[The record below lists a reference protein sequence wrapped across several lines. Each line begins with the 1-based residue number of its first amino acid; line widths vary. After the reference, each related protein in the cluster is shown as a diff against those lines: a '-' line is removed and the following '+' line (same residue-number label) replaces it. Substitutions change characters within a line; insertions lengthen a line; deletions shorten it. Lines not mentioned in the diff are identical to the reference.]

1 MDKRLMMYQQRTLDF
16 EATTT
21 TEQAYVAESTSEP
34 PPADQGGEKPPPLLR
49 PDRQIVYPDAPN
61 HYHWPDAKL
70 LHDHDT
76 ISVDRIV
83 DDIDG
88 PAHRFLIKRGDTVEA
103 YMSHGKFHVGE
114 VIGISHARQEVR
126 VAWDQTL
133 KKGGWFHVGCIYPAT
148 EPEPKQ
154 PLNGQPLSKVIA
166 AVNDKHANS
175 FSEADRVPP
184 PSVSVTPAAIL
195 DFLCRHA
202 GQEYSTGNLRHQF
215 NCTAFDPANPLENP
229 VHQALR
235 ELRDSGKAHV
245 VEPRW
250 GEPRFSVLDLPD
262 SAADLT
268 LAHCPQSLSGPEI
281 RLLFTKHKH
290 TIAEFATQFGFTQ
303 KHVREVF
310 KRGLDER
317 NAVRDWLEA
326 ILTPAIV
333 ATDSTATAPTPAA
346 SLAHYTFEDFTK
358 FHSEFPRGSIGF
370 DDYRQQ
376 FEQLLASRDAVK
388 QELMARYKAKEM
400 AVLASRF
407 GSWHAKRSTK
417 EENAAHIVQKMLS
430 SFVLD
435 GTVSYQPLSGET
447 YEDAVTKKVRATTAG
462 EYARSFEK
470 RQEESQAHEKAL
482 SNPETFAEFRTFIID
497 QGEDALSD
505 EQLACY
511 DALHADITRQRRASE
526 APATVAKFQSED
538 LQGIRF
544 QMKEGFHDKRQC
556 PLWIVQLETRV
567 ERDAFN
573 ELNRKAKMLSGW
585 FSSFK
590 KSDAGFQFLGK
601 DNADKFCSLLEGDAD
616 RQDVLEARRERKE
629 LSASERLHEL
639 AADLCA
645 RAEETIDRSNDSLQN
660 TARRA
665 DIQAGVRG
673 RAYADQAM
681 ARTLHSIAEALSR
694 GEANYLDGIRHK
706 THAETLDAILSRA
719 KWERVRAHKRD
730 AGESHFEHGRRMDRI
745 EDEPIGQATVRF
757 AEYPYPC
764 FYKRTL
770 QELVT
775 AGLHK
780 NGVKQAAQKMH
791 KRLSRESDDCITFK
805 AQHDIDAVIDF
816 VDRSKA
822 AGLDVER
829 ATRAIEEY
837 KRLQRAGITD
847 IHELRAA
854 LREYLGHRGE
864 ARGDSPILVAEREL
878 IGKKLP
884 GFFPTP
890 RPIIEQMLELA
901 AIESEHRVLEP
912 SCGKGDILDAI
923 KENCPDIS
931 LHAIEWNRTLSD
943 VLSAKGHDV
952 EYGDF
957 LEHQATYDRILM
969 NPPFEQGA
977 DMTHIQHAY
986 SLLAPG
992 GRLVSVI
999 SEGPFFRSDK
1009 QSTAFREWLEG
1020 VGGVTEPLPEDAFQG
1035 REAFRETGVRTRLL
1049 TVDKE

>member
-1 MDKRLMMYQQRTLDF
+1 MYQQRTLDF
-16 EATTT
+16 EATQTQ
-21 TEQAYVAESTSEP
+21 EQAYVAESTSEP
-34 PPADQGGEKPPPLLR
+34 PPADQVSKKAPPLIR

-61 HYHWPDAKL
+61 HFHWPDAKL

-76 ISVDRIV
+76 ITVDRIT

-88 PAHRFLIKRGDTVEA
+88 PAHRFVIKRGDTVEA
-103 YMSHGKFHVGE
+103 YMAHNNFHVGE
-114 VIGISHARQEVR
+114 VIGISHAKQEVR
-126 VAWDQTL
+126 VAWNNTL
-133 KKGGWFHVGCIYPAT
+133 EKGGWFHVGCIYPAT
-148 EPEPKQ
+148 DPAPAR
-154 PLNGQPLSKVIA
+154 PLNGQPLSQVIA
-166 AVNDKHANS
+166 TVNAEHGNGLT
-175 FSEADRVPP
+175 EADRVPS
-184 PSVSVTPAAIL
+184 PSTPVTPAAIL

-202 GQEYSTGNLRHQF
+202 GQEYSTGDLRHQF
-215 NCTAFDPANPLENP
+215 DCKAFDPANPLENP

-262 SAADLT
+262 SAAELT
-268 LAHCPQSLSGPEI
+268 LAHCPHSLSGPEI
-281 RLLFTKHKH
+281 RRLFTKHKH
-290 TIAEFATQFGFTQ
+290 TIAEFATRYGFTQ

-310 KRGLDER
+310 ERGLDER

-326 ILTPAIV
+326 ILTPVTV
-333 ATDSTATAPTPAA
+333 AADSTAAAPTPAA
-346 SLAHYTFEDFTK
+346 ALAPYTFGDFKK
-358 FHSEFPRGSIGF
+358 FHGEFRHGSIAY
-370 DDYRQQ
+370 DDYREQ
-376 FEQLLASRDAVK
+376 FERLLAGRDVVK
-388 QELMARYKAKEM
+388 QELMSRYKAKEM

-417 EENAAHIVQKMLS
+417 DENAAHIVQKMLS

-462 EYARSFEK
+462 EYARAFEK
-470 RQEESQAHEKAL
+470 RQKESQAHEKAL
-482 SNPETFAEFRTFIID
+482 SDPETFAEFRTFLRER
-497 QGEDALSD
+497 GEEALSD
-505 EQLACY
+505 EQLARY
-511 DALHADITRQRRASE
+511 DALHADLTRERRASQ
-526 APATVAKFQSED
+526 APATVAKFQSEE
-538 LQGIRF
+538 LTGISF
-544 QMKEGFHDKRQC
+544 QVKEGFHDKRQC
-556 PLWIVQLETRV
+556 PLWIVQLESRV
-567 ERDAFN
+567 EREAFN

-590 KSDAGFQFLGK
+590 KSDAGFQFLSK
-601 DNADKFCSLLEGDAD
+601 DNADKFCSLLQVDAD
-616 RQDVLEARRERKE
+616 RKDVLEARKERNE

-719 KWERVRAHKRD
+719 KWARIRASKQNP
-730 AGESHFEHGRRMDRI
+730 GESTTAHGRRVDCI
-745 EDEPIGQATVRF
+745 EDDPIGPATIRF
-757 AEYPYPC
+757 AEYPYPY

-791 KRLSRESDDCITFK
+791 KRLSRESDDCIAFK

-829 ATRAIEEY
+829 AARSIEEY

-864 ARGDSPILVAEREL
+864 SRGDSPILVAEREL

-890 RPIIEQMLELA
+890 RPVIEQMLELA
-901 AIESEHRVLEP
+901 AIESEHRILEP

-957 LEHQATYDRILM
+957 LEHRATYDRILM
-969 NPPFEQGA
+969 NPPFENGA

-1009 QSTAFREWLEG
+1009 QSAAFREWLEDA
-1020 VGGVTEPLPEDAFQG
+1020 GGVTEPLPEDAFQG

-1049 TVDKE
+1049 TIDKE

>member
-1 MDKRLMMYQQRTLDF
+1 MEKHNMMYQQRTLDF
-16 EATTT
+16 EATQTQ
-21 TEQAYVAESTSEP
+21 EQAYVAESTSEP
-34 PPADQGGEKPPPLLR
+34 PPADQGGKKPLPLIR
-49 PDRQIVYPDAPN
+49 PDRQIVYPDASN

-88 PAHRFLIKRGDTVEA
+88 PAHRFIIKRGDTVEA
-103 YMSHGKFHVGE
+103 YMSHGTFHVGQ

-126 VAWDQTL
+126 VAWDETL
-133 KKGGWFHVGCIYPAT
+133 NKGGWFHVGCIYPAT
-148 EPEPKQ
+148 EPEPTQ
-154 PLNGQPLSKVIA
+154 PLNGQPLSEVIA

-175 FSEADRVPP
+175 LSEADRL
-184 PSVSVTPAAIL
+184 PSQSTPVTPAAIL
-195 DFLCRHA
+195 DFLSRHS
-202 GQEYSTGNLRHQF
+202 GQEYSTGDLRHQF
-215 NCTAFDPANPLENP
+215 GCNDFDPANPLENP
-229 VHQALR
+229 VHKALR
-235 ELRDSGKAHV
+235 ELRDSGRAHV

-250 GEPRFSVLDLPD
+250 GEPRFSVLALPE
-262 SAADLT
+262 SAAELT

-281 RLLFTKHKH
+281 RRLFTKHKH
-290 TIAEFATQFGFTQ
+290 TIAEFATQYGFTQ
-303 KHVREVF
+303 KHIREVF
-310 KRGLDER
+310 ERGLVEQ

-326 ILTPAIV
+326 ILTPV
-333 ATDSTATAPTPAA
+333 AVAGDSTAATPSPAA
-346 SLAHYTFEDFTK
+346 ALSPYTFEDFKK
-358 FHSEFPRGSIGF
+358 FHGEFRSGGIAY
-370 DDYRQQ
+370 DDYREQ
-376 FEQLLASRDAVK
+376 FERLLASRDAVK

-417 EENAAHIVQKMLS
+417 DENAAHIVQKMLS

-482 SNPETFAEFRTFIID
+482 SNPETFGEFRTFIID
-497 QGEDALSD
+497 KGEDALSD
-505 EQLACY
+505 EQLARY
-511 DALHADITRQRRASE
+511 DALHADVTRERRASK

-538 LQGIRF
+538 LQGISF
-544 QMKEGFHDKRQC
+544 QMKEGFHDKRRC

-585 FSSFK
+585 YSSFK
-590 KSDAGFQFLGK
+590 KDDAGFQFLSK
-601 DNADKFCSLLEGDAD
+601 DNADKFCSLLQGDAD
-616 RQDVLEARRERKE
+616 RKDVLEERRERKE

-645 RAEETIDRSNDSLQN
+645 RADETIERSNESLQN
-660 TARRA
+660 TSRRA

-681 ARTLHSIAEALSR
+681 ARTLHSIAEAMSR

-706 THAETLDAILSRA
+706 THAETLDVILSRA
-719 KWERVRAHKRD
+719 KWERIRSHKRNV
-730 AGESHFEHGRRMDRI
+730 GESNHAYSRRVDHI
-745 EDEPIGQATVRF
+745 EDEPIGPATVRF
-757 AEYPYPC
+757 AEYPYPH

-770 QELVT
+770 QELIT
-775 AGLHK
+775 AGLNR
-780 NGVKQAAQKMH
+780 NGVKLAAQKMQ
-791 KRLSRESDDCITFK
+791 KRLARESDDYVTFK
-805 AQHDIDAVIDF
+805 AEHDIEAVTDF
-816 VDRSKA
+816 IDRSKA

-890 RPIIEQMLELA
+890 RPVIEQMLELA

-923 KENCPDIS
+923 KESHQDIV
-931 LHAIEWNRTLSD
+931 LRAIEWNRTLSD

-957 LEHQATYDRILM
+957 LEHVGVYDRILM

-986 SLLAPG
+986 SLLAAG

-1009 QSTAFREWLEG
+1009 QSTAFREWLDE